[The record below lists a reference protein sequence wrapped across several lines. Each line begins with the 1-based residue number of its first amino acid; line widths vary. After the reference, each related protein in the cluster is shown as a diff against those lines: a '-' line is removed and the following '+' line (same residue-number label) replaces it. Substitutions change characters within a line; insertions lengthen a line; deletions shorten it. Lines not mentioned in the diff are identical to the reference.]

1 MAAYSLSRGSRAP
14 VAHKET
20 MDSIKGAIEL
30 CEYIE
35 ARERDGRDGRVAQAP
50 PAAAEPSSL
59 PFIDAWVRAFHESGQ
74 EVIDP

>member
-1 MAAYSLSRGSRAP
+1 
-14 VAHKET
+14 

-35 ARERDGRDGRVAQAP
+35 ARERDGTVALAP
-50 PAAAEPSSL
+50 PRVPAEPSSL

-74 EVIDP
+74 EVTDP

>member
-1 MAAYSLSRGSRAP
+1 
-14 VAHKET
+14 

-35 ARERDGRDGRVAQAP
+35 ARERDGTVAQAP
-50 PAAAEPSSL
+50 PPASAEPSSL
-59 PFIDAWVRAFHESGQ
+59 PFIDAWVRAFHESRQ

>member
-1 MAAYSLSRGSRAP
+1 VAAYPLSRGSRAP
-14 VAHKET
+14 VAHKEI

-35 ARERDGRDGRVAQAP
+35 ARERDGIVAQAP
-50 PAAAEPSSL
+50 ASAEPSSL

-74 EVIDP
+74 EVTDP

>member
-1 MAAYSLSRGSRAP
+1 
-14 VAHKET
+14 

-35 ARERDGRDGRVAQAP
+35 ARERDGTVAHAP
-50 PAAAEPSSL
+50 PATAEPSSL

>member
-1 MAAYSLSRGSRAP
+1 MTAYPLSRGSRAP
-14 VAHKET
+14 VAHKAI

-35 ARERDGRDGRVAQAP
+35 ARERDGTVAQAP
-50 PAAAEPSSL
+50 PRAPAEPSSL

>member
-1 MAAYSLSRGSRAP
+1 MAAYPLSRGSRAP

-35 ARERDGRDGRVAQAP
+35 ARERDGTVAQAP
-50 PAAAEPSSL
+50 PPLPASAEPSSL